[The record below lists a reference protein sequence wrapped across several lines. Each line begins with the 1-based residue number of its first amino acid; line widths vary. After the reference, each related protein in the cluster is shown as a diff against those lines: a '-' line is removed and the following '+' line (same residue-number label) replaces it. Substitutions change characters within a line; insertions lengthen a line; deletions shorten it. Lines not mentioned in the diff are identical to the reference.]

1 MLKKRLRLNPF
12 VRNLKDI
19 AVNLSKIFQSN
30 TKSVARYC
38 CTNGI
43 NSIID
48 VGANSGQFGID
59 MRRGGYDQLIFSF
72 EPVTETFHTLTKTI
86 QKDLN
91 WSAINLALGAS
102 NGTNKINISE
112 NSGLSSSILN
122 MNSVHL
128 ENFPESKFIA
138 TELVQVSTI
147 DEQVRVLK
155 IDPETTMLKVDVQ
168 GFEYEVL
175 RGAINN
181 LGKFKYCY
189 LELSI
194 LPLYS
199 GEASLLSILNFLS
212 SYGQVVVEI
221 HRGVTAK
228 NGHLLQI
235 DVLTTSKL
243 DLI

>member
-1 MLKKRLRLNPF
+1 VLKKKLRLNPL
-12 VRNLKDI
+12 VRKLKDI

-38 CTNGI
+38 CTNDI

-72 EPVTETFHTLTKTI
+72 EPVTETFHTLVKTV
-86 QKDLN
+86 QRDLS
-91 WSAINLALGAS
+91 WSAINLALGS
-102 NGTNKINISE
+102 SKGTNKINISK
-112 NSGLSSSILN
+112 NSGLSSSILG

-128 ENFPESKFIA
+128 ENFPESEFIS

-147 DEQVRVLK
+147 DEQVRILN
-155 IDPETTMLKVDVQ
+155 IDPETAMLKLDVQ
-168 GFEYEVL
+168 GYEYEVL

-189 LELSI
+189 LELSV

-199 GEASLLSILNFLS
+199 GEASLLSVLNFLS
-212 SYGQVVVEI
+212 SYGQSVVEI
-221 HRGVTAK
+221 YRGVTSK
-228 NGHLLQI
+228 KGHLLQI